1 MATLG
6 RKSVAALS
14 VVAGMIDERPQ
25 PLEDLTEFQREVWQR
40 TVASEVSTF
49 FKTAA
54 LQGAASERYL
64 KALPT
69 PTSYHAPRASRGHPR
84 PPGDL
89 KVSAVPTRTAPAVTI
104 R

>member
-1 MATLG
+1 MLLATIVG
-6 RKSVAALS
+6 S
-14 VVAGMIDERPQ
+14 G
-25 PLEDLTEFQREVWQR
+25 TEFQREVWQR

-84 PPGDL
+84 PRGGHL
-89 KVSAVPTRTAPAVTI
+89 KVSADPTETA
-104 R
+104 